1 MLVEIFSHAD
11 FAKLIRC
18 VVQHKFAWFESE
30 ERRHEI
36 HLQQNITIH
45 IEYVYNV
52 SQLELYTYITYTSAR
67 AVYIFHCLNHL
78 AVPLFSPICSKK
90 PFIVW
95 FTQSLMMEK
104 GSPKY
109 APYPNSKTSVGWLT
123 NNTGF
128 LCWKQLWTFPEVC
141 SERDSSK
148 CTEI

>member
-52 SQLELYTYITYTSAR
+52 SQLELYTFFTAAI
-67 AVYIFHCLNHL
+67 IL
-78 AVPLFSPICSKK
+78 LF
-90 PFIVW
+90 PFSRQFV
-95 FTQSLMMEK
+95 QRNL
-104 GSPKY
+104 
-109 APYPNSKTSVGWLT
+109 L
-123 NNTGF
+123 
-128 LCWKQLWTFPEVC
+128 
-141 SERDSSK
+141 
-148 CTEI
+148 